1 MAVIGLGCAK
11 EAPQTP
17 EAMAKW
23 SDESLWSLEV
33 VDIDGNTR
41 SLSEFDG
48 QVALVVNVASRCGFT
63 PQYEELQA
71 LYDARRKDGFV
82 ILGFPCNDFGGQES
96 GSTEEIK
103 AFCTTRFGVEF
114 PMFSKVAIKDDATR
128 SPTFELLGTQT
139 GKLPGLEFRQ
149 VPRRFRRQG
158 DRVLQFNRFAIW
170 KEDPDRHRRSS
181 RRQPILTG
189 TAIRLHFSRLTRSSA
204 SARIA

>member
-1 MAVIGLGCAK
+1 MSTRTKLNRLRNIATGAAMAVIGLGCAK

-17 EAMAKW
+17 EVMAKW
-23 SDESLWSLEV
+23 SNESLWSLEV

-71 LYDARRKDGFV
+71 LYDARRNDGFV

-96 GSTEEIK
+96 GSTQEIK
-103 AFCTTRFGVEF
+103 TFCTTRFGVEF
-114 PMFSKVAIKDDATR
+114 PMFSKAVIKDEATR

-139 GKLPGLEFRQ
+139 GKLPGWNFGKYLVGSDGKAIAF
-149 VPRRFRRQG
+149 
-158 DRVLQFNRFAIW
+158 FNSTDSPSGNKI
-170 KEDPDRHRRSS
+170 
-181 RRQPILTG
+181 Q
-189 TAIRLHFSRLTRSSA
+189 TAIDEALAANQS
-204 SARIA
+204 